1 MKKLFVLSLTVLLT
15 ASLFFTSCTDD
26 TDPTDLPPS
35 ISFVTGSNYISGDA
49 TLEVSEPFTVKVL
62 AEANATSNARI
73 ETLKIT
79 RVFDL
84 QSWDTTLTVNQ
95 TTFSLE
101 VNFIAASAAGVERIT
116 FEITDKDGEKA
127 SVKMDITTEE
137 TVNPIAYKTFTM
149 KILGSYQSATGSSFA
164 SIDGNVYTM
173 AQAFANQASIDFL
186 YWWGGTTN
194 ATIGAPDDDNANV
207 VYTGANGLPN
217 WTTKNATRFKTTAL
231 TAAEFDAI
239 SDGAPLIANA
249 TGADQT
255 RIGSLVVGNV
265 IAFKTVTN
273 KEGLIKVVANNT
285 GAAGD
290 ITIDVKVVE

>member
-1 MKKLFVLSLTVLLT
+1 MMLSV
-15 ASLFFTSCTDD
+15 SFFFTSCTDD
-26 TDPTDLPPS
+26 TDPVDLPPS
-35 ISFVTGSNYISGDA
+35 ISFVTGANYVSGDA
-49 TLEVSEPFTVKVL
+49 TLTVNTPFTVKVL
-62 AEANATSNARI
+62 AEANVTSNAKI
-73 ETLKIT
+73 ETMKIT

-101 VNFIAASAAGVERIT
+101 ANFTAAAQAGVERIT
-116 FEITDKDGEKA
+116 FEITDKDGQKA
-127 SVKMDITTEE
+127 SIKMDITTEVA
-137 TVNPIAYKTFTM
+137 VNPIAYRTFTM

-173 AQAFANQASIDFL
+173 AQAFANQAAIDFL
-186 YWWGGTTN
+186 YWWGATTS
-194 ATIGAPDDDNANV
+194 ATIGAPDDDNANA

-217 WTTKNATRFKTTAL
+217 WTTKNATRFKNTAL

-239 SDGAPLIANA
+239 SDGAPLITNA

-255 RIGSLVVGNV
+255 RIGSLAVGNV
-265 IAFKTVTN
+265 FAFKTVTN
-273 KEGLIKVVANNT
+273 KDGLIKVVAINT